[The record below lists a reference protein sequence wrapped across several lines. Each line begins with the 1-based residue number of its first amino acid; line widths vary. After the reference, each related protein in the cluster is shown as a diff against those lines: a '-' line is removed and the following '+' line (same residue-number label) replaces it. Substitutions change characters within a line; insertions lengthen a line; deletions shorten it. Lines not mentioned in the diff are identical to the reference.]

1 MNSGPTNIEGLKNS
15 ANALGG
21 REGPWWDVFEHH
33 PAMCF
38 MADATGVILSANAA
52 VGSQLGYAVDELIGQ
67 SALDL
72 VVEEDREMV
81 RKKIAACLD
90 TPGQS
95 SSWEV
100 RKARKDG
107 TVLWIR
113 ENAKAMRWQGNQSV
127 ALIAGEDITER
138 YLDEL
143 QSSRLAAIV
152 STSDDAIVSK
162 TLEGKV
168 TSWNTAATK
177 IFGYD
182 ASEMVGQPIFRI
194 IPPELHDEEKQI
206 LMRLQRGERIQ
217 HYETTRIA
225 KDGHRV
231 EVSLTVSPLFNNSG
245 MVVGASKVARD
256 ITAAKRA
263 QAELHQA
270 QTQLAQVAR
279 VTTVGELTAAIAHEV
294 NQPLT
299 GLVSSGNACLRWL
312 AAEPPNVE
320 AARQSVQRMVSAGN
334 RAGEVISRIRAL
346 VGKSPPQRDR
356 ININDV
362 IVEVISLID
371 GEIRRNRISLQTKLS
386 SDVPV
391 VLGDRIQ
398 LQQVILN
405 LMLNA
410 VEAMSE
416 VSQERRELWV
426 SSVKDADGALVT
438 VRDSGVGLDTAA
450 IDRLFEAFYTTKPHG
465 MGIGLAVSRTIIRA
479 HGGRLWATLNEP
491 QGAVFQFT
499 LPVGGGEVS

>member
-1 MNSGPTNIEGLKNS
+1 
-15 ANALGG
+15 
-21 REGPWWDVFEHH
+21 
-33 PAMCF
+33 
-38 MADATGVILSANAA
+38 
-52 VGSQLGYAVDELIGQ
+52 
-67 SALDL
+67 
-72 VVEEDREMV
+72 
-81 RKKIAACLD
+81 
-90 TPGQS
+90 
-95 SSWEV
+95 
-100 RKARKDG
+100 
-107 TVLWIR
+107 WIR

-168 TSWNTAATK
+168 ISWNTAATK

-270 QTQLAQVAR
+270 QTQLAQGAR

-362 IVEVISLID
+362 IVEVISLI
-371 GEIRRNRISLQTKLS
+371 
-386 SDVPV
+386 
-391 VLGDRIQ
+391 
-398 LQQVILN
+398 
-405 LMLNA
+405 
-410 VEAMSE
+410 
-416 VSQERRELWV
+416 
-426 SSVKDADGALVT
+426 
-438 VRDSGVGLDTAA
+438 
-450 IDRLFEAFYTTKPHG
+450 
-465 MGIGLAVSRTIIRA
+465 
-479 HGGRLWATLNEP
+479 
-491 QGAVFQFT
+491 
-499 LPVGGGEVS
+499 